1 MYPDRRLKIAQIVF
15 ETTINDFVI
24 PVSLLGIT
32 VPGILADAVQA
43 EDLHPVVELTIM
55 SHDHTTLSR
64 REVFGRVKAE
74 TNGVALITLFG
85 VTGPNR
91 MPLVVSTDCMRSI
104 FDDKQSFLARKAP
117 DRIHITRQPRDMHGY
132 YRACSIGHF
141 PGD

>member
-1 MYPDRRLKIAQIVF
+1 MPAVRRIRRYLDLSQPSETFVILVSVACTKTDELFLLRKLMYPDRRLKIAQIVF

-64 REVFGRVKAE
+64 REVFGCVKAE
-74 TNGVALITLFG
+74 TSGVA
-85 VTGPNR
+85 
-91 MPLVVSTDCMRSI
+91 
-104 FDDKQSFLARKAP
+104 
-117 DRIHITRQPRDMHGY
+117 
-132 YRACSIGHF
+132 
-141 PGD
+141 